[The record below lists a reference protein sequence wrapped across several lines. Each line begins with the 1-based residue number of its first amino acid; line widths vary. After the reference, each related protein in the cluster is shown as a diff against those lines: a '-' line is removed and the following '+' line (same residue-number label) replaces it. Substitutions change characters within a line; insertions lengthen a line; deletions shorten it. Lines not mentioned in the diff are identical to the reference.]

1 MFWQWLHYRG
11 GDQNPCWNHTME
23 RSCGNCLHLLKATC
37 STGYTGFLCEVGKV
51 SRKCRK
57 SMFRYPLLHTI
68 ETVSTYSRLHVLLG
82 ILDSCVKWEK
92 SAENAV
98 SQCLDIHYYTP
109 QKLPLPTQ
117 GYMFYWVYWIPVWSG
132 KSRQKMPWV
141 INVQYPLLHTIETVS
156 TYSRLHVLLGILD
169 SCVKWEKSA
178 ENAVSQC
185 SDIHYYTQ

>member
-1 MFWQWLHYRG
+1 MFGYPLLHTTETASTYSRLHVLLG
-11 GDQNPCWNHTME
+11 ILD
-23 RSCGNCLHLLKATC
+23 SCVKWEKSAENAVSNKCSVSIITHNRNCLHLLKATC

-98 SQCLDIHYYTP
+98 SQCSDIHYYTP
-109 QKLPLPTQ
+109 QKLPLPTPD
-117 GYMFYWVYWIPVWSG
+117 YMFY
-132 KSRQKMPWV
+132 
-141 INVQYPLLHTIETVS
+141 
-156 TYSRLHVLLGILD
+156 
-169 SCVKWEKSA
+169 
-178 ENAVSQC
+178 
-185 SDIHYYTQ
+185 